1 MDLQVKNFY
10 NKNYKRFD
18 ISRVRI
24 WGSVRKFTS
33 FMKPNSKVLDIGCGN
48 GKNIKYLQDN
58 GMKVKGIDFSS
69 KLVEICQ
76 EKNLDVI
83 EADMRN
89 LPYQDNTFDYG
100 ICIAALHHLQE
111 EKDRIKALE
120 EMIRVCKDGAE
131 ILVTVWSVEQDSTS
145 NEKHRNFTYG
155 DNYVPWENVT
165 RYYFIYDRQHI
176 EEFLKKFNVKELK
189 WERGNWYF
197 IIKVK
202 KTNLKN

>member
-18 ISRVRI
+18 VSRVRI

-58 GMKVKGIDFSS
+58 GMEVKGIDFSS

-111 EKDRIKALE
+111 EKDRIQALN

-145 NEKHRNFTYG
+145 NEKHRNFIYG

-165 RYYFIYDRQHI
+165 LYYFIYDKLHI
-176 EEFLKKFNVKELK
+176 
-189 WERGNWYF
+189 
-197 IIKVK
+197 
-202 KTNLKN
+202 

>member
-24 WGSVRKFTS
+24 WSSVRKFTS

-48 GKNIKYLQDN
+48 GKNIKYLLDN
-58 GMKVKGIDFSS
+58 CMEVKGIDFSS

-111 EKDRIKALE
+111 EKDRIQALN

-131 ILVTVWSVEQDSTS
+131 ILVTVWSVEQCSTS

-155 DNYVPWENVT
+155 DNYVPWENVN
-165 RYYFIYDRQHI
+165 RYYFIYDKQHI
-176 EEFLKKFNVKELK
+176 EEFLKEFNVKELK

>member
-33 FMKPNSKVLDIGCGN
+33 FMKPNSKVIDIGCGN

-58 GMKVKGIDFSS
+58 GMEVKGIDFSS

-111 EKDRIKALE
+111 EKDRIKALN

-145 NEKHRNFTYG
+145 NEKHRNFIYG

-165 RYYFIYDRQHI
+165 RYYFIYDKLHI
-176 EEFLKKFNVKELK
+176 EDFLKKFDVKELK